1 MGGYNHK
8 PNAALVIYAG
18 AERGSEEGTCGRSSK
33 VNDSDVFLS
42 RGNGG
47 EDEFLSKEA
56 VSYRIG
62 TEVVVY
68 CVYVR
73 LKKLTNR

>member
-1 MGGYNHK
+1 MAL
-8 PNAALVIYAG
+8 AAGVPRATIL
-18 AERGSEEGTCGRSSK
+18 
-33 VNDSDVFLS
+33 DLFLS
-42 RGNGG
+42 RGYCG

-73 LKKLTNR
+73 LKKLTNRYF